1 MSHQNAYVEVLTP
14 EPHSVSVFGEE
25 ILTEMIKLREI
36 QMIELEWT
44 FIQSDAL

>member
-1 MSHQNAYVEVLTP
+1 MEALTP
-14 EPHSVSVFGEE
+14 EPHSVGGFGEE
-25 ILTEMIKLREI
+25 IFIEMIKLHEI